1 MDKRLILLGLLFLA
15 SHYLIAQEDATQA
28 INDIKRHSDIYLYS
42 ESTSQSWEEALD
54 NAKYLLGVEIET
66 WVKTLDTP
74 PADGYVAETEK
85 HIYHLQSMRGDRYR
99 AFVYVKKADI
109 SACENASQLVVVPI
123 KEQQTNVQEV
133 TTPSPEPVV
142 AAPHEVRQTENIPAY
157 TPTEFEKEMMSIT
170 DANDIGTFIKR
181 LKSEGKIINHGKYKD
196 MPIDINCYLFVY
208 NREMEIPAYLHKQGN
223 NYTNLKTGRQDHVT
237 NYKGCGA
244 MWFQLK

>member
-1 MDKRLILLGLLFLA
+1 MAKRIIIFIQSLLITVFCG
-15 SHYLIAQEDATQA
+15 AQNTAMQQ
-28 INDIKRHSDIYLYS
+28 INEIKSQSDTYIYA
-42 ESTSQSWEEALD
+42 ESTSQTWEEALD

-74 PADGYVAETEK
+74 PADGYVAEAQK

-109 SACENASQLVVVPI
+109 AACENAAQLVVVPI

-133 TTPSPEPVV
+133 TTPSPEPVA
-142 AAPHEVRQTENIPAY
+142 AAPQEIRQPENIPSY
-157 TPTEFEKEMMSIT
+157 FPTEFEKEIMSVT

-208 NREMEIPAYLHKQGN
+208 NREMEIPAYLHKQGS